1 MSLIKRGPFAH
12 FDCGSDCEDAM
23 TTDEEYERLRAE
35 VGPILAAAHH
45 AYCHDT
51 GCFDGDDI
59 SQPQI
64 EAAAMLVVAQE
75 VAKVLREA
83 CGASGVCREQ
93 LAAAA
98 VALVA
103 WVKASTQEG
112 GAACVMPRVRT
123 SAEGEQ

>member
-64 EAAAMLVVAQE
+64 EAAAMLVVA
-75 VAKVLREA
+75 EA
-83 CGASGVCREQ
+83 RADEHILGCPTSFVGTGIVGCGCERGGE
-93 LAAAA
+93 LM
-98 VALVA
+98 ALVA
-103 WVKASTQEG
+103 QAKAR
-112 GAACVMPRVRT
+112 P
-123 SAEGEQ
+123 